1 MTRGISIFVSS
12 GLIVSHLS
20 RSSKQSIPIHTNQTN
35 TSRRSSLVP
44 SLRPPDFVTF
54 TMKFE
59 LTNFV
64 IAVAVASSP
73 MLASG
78 KPFLHRTT
86 KTTTAHTLP
95 FGVVS
100 QAAIDY
106 ESSSSTTTFT
116 KPTTMHHDILS
127 IRGGAVHES
136 QTLSDLESR
145 IQSAALQNKL
155 TVVDF
160 TATWCGPVRRF
171 LIHSNEDVCIDFLL
185 YPH

>member
-1 MTRGISIFVSS
+1 
-12 GLIVSHLS
+12 
-20 RSSKQSIPIHTNQTN
+20 
-35 TSRRSSLVP
+35 
-44 SLRPPDFVTF
+44 
-54 TMKFE
+54 MKFE
-59 LTNFV
+59 LTSFF
-64 IAVAVASSP
+64 IAVALASSP

-78 KPFLHRTT
+78 KPFLHRA
-86 KTTTAHTLP
+86 TTATSHPLR

-100 QAAIDY
+100 PAVVDY
-106 ESSSSTTTFT
+106 ESTTSTTCTT
-116 KPTTMHHDILS
+116 TTTTMTMHHDILS